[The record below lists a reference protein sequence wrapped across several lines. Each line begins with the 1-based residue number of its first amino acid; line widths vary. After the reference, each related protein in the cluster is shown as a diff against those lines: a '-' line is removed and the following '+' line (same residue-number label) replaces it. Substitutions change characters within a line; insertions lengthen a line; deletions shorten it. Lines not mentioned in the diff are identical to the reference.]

1 LIIKPVGET
10 MKARNVITELLQ
22 SAGIEINGNHPWDV
36 QVHDDRFYQ
45 RVLRDTDLGL
55 GESYMDGWWDCEAL
69 DEMINRI
76 FLARLDEKVKKS
88 PRLVFHALKS
98 KLFNRQTKS
107 RSRIVGERHYDLGN
121 DLYNAMLDSRMNYTC
136 AYWKEA
142 ETLDKAQEDKLDLVC
157 KKIDLKPGM
166 KVLELGC
173 GWGSFAKYAAEKY
186 NAEVVAVNISKE
198 QVKLARKLC
207 KGLPVDIRLADYR
220 DIGGEYDAVVSIGI
234 LEHVGYKNYQTYM
247 DVVDRT
253 LKEDGIGFVHTIGS
267 NVSKTASNRWTET
280 YIFPNGMLPSV
291 AQIGRALEKSFVM
304 EDWHNFGPDYDKTLM
319 AWYANFDRA
328 WPQLLEKYDERF
340 YRMWRFYLLSSAGGF
355 RSRQTQLWQVVF
367 TKAGRQQ
374 PDCRII

>member
-1 LIIKPVGET
+1 